1 VRTPPD
7 RAGQHRR
14 RGRTCRAYVK
24 KAAEAADLSGFH
36 GWQVAKAAEAIE
48 EQAVVPSSRPGL
60 YASVSGDGVTVYL
73 TDAIE
78 GSCTCKAGAKRAVLL
93 PPGGGPDLA
102 GGGPGAEGGLT
113 CSSTTQTAASS
124 AGTPARA
131 VRLHP

>member
-1 VRTPPD
+1 MRTPPD

-78 GSCTCKAGAKRAVLL
+78 GSCTCKAGANGRCCYH
-93 PPGGGPDLA
+93 LA
-102 GGGPGAEGGLT
+102 
-113 CSSTTQTAASS
+113 AALILQ
-124 AGTPARA
+124 AAAP
-131 VRLHP
+131 VRKAA